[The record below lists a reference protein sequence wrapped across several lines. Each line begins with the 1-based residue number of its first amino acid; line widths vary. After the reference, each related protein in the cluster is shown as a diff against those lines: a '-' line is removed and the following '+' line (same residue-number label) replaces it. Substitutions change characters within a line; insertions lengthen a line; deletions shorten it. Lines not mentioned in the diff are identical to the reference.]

1 MSRSLQYRID
11 AAYEYANGPSQHDPD
26 PFRRKGEG
34 EDVSEASIMYDYLKD
49 KGVPE
54 HQMLKEEQSEST
66 YENLVY
72 SKLLIDAREAERRRA
87 LERLL
92 GESGYTLPL
101 ESESSV
107 RIGVLTSNFHVPKS
121 QSNRQKHRLYQR
133 GKRQRPLRPSPV
145 FAPVRT
151 RMLRRIKRPICGKY
165 VMQEFQAQGLGASSL
180 ADKSL
185 HLELEKT

>member
-1 MSRSLQYRID
+1 MNTAMGHPNTILILS
-11 AAYEYANGPSQHDPD
+11 GG
-26 PFRRKGEG
+26 KGEG

-92 GESGYTLPL
+92 GESGLHPPAGKRV
-101 ESESSV
+101 V
-107 RIGVLTSNFHVPKS
+107 RTHRRTDQQLSCPKS

-133 GKRQRPLRPSPV
+133 GKRQRPLPTQSCSCTCAYANASP
-145 FAPVRT
+145 
-151 RMLRRIKRPICGKY
+151 Y
-165 VMQEFQAQGLGASSL
+165 
-180 ADKSL
+180 
-185 HLELEKT
+185 